1 MIGMFYRNAQYRA
14 SLGSEG
20 LFRFEAIRLCV
31 YIRPNKSE
39 LSQLF
44 TNECAV
50 RPEAEE
56 SSLVRV
62 LGWAEGPPGP
72 DMGSVSILR
81 VAGLD
86 WKRLDVGHGNMDGAN
101 ERGGPGLP

>member
-1 MIGMFYRNAQYRA
+1 MIGMFHCNAQHCA

-31 YIRPNKSE
+31 YIRLNKSG

-62 LGWAEGPPGP
+62 LGWAAGHAKAGHGQRLDPPGC
-72 DMGSVSILR
+72 GIGLEK
-81 VAGLD
+81 AGC
-86 WKRLDVGHGNMDGAN
+86 RSREHGWG
-101 ERGGPGLP
+101 E